1 MESWEDHPSRG
12 GTTRLY
18 ISGDTTDAIAAIFAG
33 SPLEVIAIDGGP
45 GAASALKM
53 AYAAWTKGTTAL
65 LIAIHALAISEDV
78 HEVLLGEW
86 RRSQPELLSRSG
98 RGMSSA
104 AAKAWRWIGEMDEI
118 AATFGAAG
126 LPDGF
131 HRAAADVY
139 RNLEQFK
146 DDSNAPSG
154 PELARH
160 LLPNK

>member
-1 MESWEDHPSRG
+1 MLTVESWEDHPSRG

-118 AATFGAAG
+118 AATFGAA
-126 LPDGF
+126 
-131 HRAAADVY
+131 ADVY

-154 PELARH
+154 TER
-160 LLPNK
+160 